1 MYLRLLEEAV
11 LEEKGLPP
19 RRRTECSADLSV
31 SANLPESYVNSQEQR
46 MDLYRRIALIRTEEE
61 ADDMTDELID
71 RFGEPPSAV
80 IALINVALL
89 RGEAAIAG
97 ITEISQ
103 KDGRLRFTLAQFD
116 MEVVSALESSPDY
129 KGRLKVEPASKPT
142 LSLKLRSEKQ
152 IIEHA
157 RKFIKVYKLAL
168 AKNDNQ

>member
-1 MYLRLLEEAV
+1 
-11 LEEKGLPP
+11 
-19 RRRTECSADLSV
+19 
-31 SANLPESYVNSQEQR
+31 
-46 MDLYRRIALIRTEEE
+46 
-61 ADDMTDELID
+61 MTDELID

-129 KGRLKVEPASKPT
+129 KGRLKVEPAAKPT

-152 IIEHA
+152 IIEQA
-157 RKFIKVYKLAL
+157 RRFIKAFSEASSVAL
-168 AKNDNQ
+168 SDNR